1 MTVTGPGTIER
12 VEVIDERT
20 VSDLALGATLLG
32 TGGGGDPRVGALMAQ
47 AAIREHGNVRVI
59 APEDVQG
66 EGVVVPVAMI
76 GAPTVILERIPGG
89 HELDLAMEGFE
100 HLAQREVIATMPIE
114 AGGIN
119 STIPLVLAA
128 RRNLPLVD
136 ADGMGRAFPEVQ
148 MVTLGAGGAT
158 AWPLVLAD
166 ESSNVVCVS
175 GAQDNQSAERLARAA
190 VVAMGGSAVVAHYAV
205 SPALLRAWA
214 VPHSISLAVAIGRA
228 LRRARAEGADPV
240 EAIAPVCGARRL
252 FTGQVIDVHRST
264 QAGFVRGRLTL
275 KGLEADAG
283 RRAEVDF
290 QNENL
295 IVRSDDRVL
304 AAVPDLISL
313 VEADSGQ
320 PLTTEGMRFGLRAH
334 VVGIP
339 SSPVWWRPEALPL
352 VEPRAFGY
360 DMDPIRL
367 DGDPR

>member
-1 MTVTGPGTIER
+1 MTATDVGTFER
-12 VEVIDERT
+12 IDTIDEGT

-32 TGGGGDPRVGALMAQ
+32 TGGGGDPRIGALMAQ
-47 AAIREHGNVRVI
+47 AAVREHGSVRVI
-59 APEDVQG
+59 DPEAVEDD
-66 EGVVVPVAMI
+66 GVVVPVAMI

-89 HELDLAMEGFE
+89 HELDLVMDGFE
-100 HLAQREVIATMPIE
+100 HLQQQRVIATMPIE

-119 STIPLVLAA
+119 STIPIVLAA
-128 RRNLPLVD
+128 RRGLPLVD

-166 ESSNVVCVS
+166 ESSNVVS
-175 GAQDNQSAERLARAA
+175 ISAARDNESAERLSRAV

-205 SPALLRAWA
+205 TAEHLRAWA
-214 VPHSISLAVAIGRA
+214 VPHSVSLAVAIGRA
-228 LRRARAEGADPV
+228 LRRARAEGSDPI
-240 EAIAPVCGARRL
+240 EAIAPICGATRL
-252 FTGQVIDVHRST
+252 FTGQVVDVQRST

-275 KGLEADAG
+275 KGLDADAG
-283 RRAEVDF
+283 RGAEVDF

-295 IVRSDDRVL
+295 VVRSEDEVL

-320 PLTTEGMRFGLRAH
+320 PLTTEGMRFGLRVH

-367 DGDPR
+367 GGAR

>member
-1 MTVTGPGTIER
+1 MTATDVGTFER
-12 VEVIDERT
+12 IDTIDEGT

-32 TGGGGDPRVGALMAQ
+32 TGGGGDPRIGVLMAQ
-47 AAIREHGNVRVI
+47 AAVREHGSVRVLD
-59 APEDVQG
+59 PDDVEDD
-66 EGVVVPVAMI
+66 GVVVPVAMI

-89 HELDLAMEGFE
+89 QELDLAMEGFE
-100 HLAQREVIATMPIE
+100 HLQQQRVIATMPIE

-119 STIPLVLAA
+119 STIPIVLAA
-128 RRNLPLVD
+128 RRGLPLVD

-148 MVTLGAGGAT
+148 MVTLGAGGAK
-158 AWPLVLAD
+158 AFPLVLAD
-166 ESSNVVCVS
+166 ESSNVVS
-175 GAQDNQSAERLARAA
+175 ISAARDNESAERLARAA

-205 SPALLRAWA
+205 DAAHLRAWA
-214 VPHSISLAVAIGRA
+214 VPHSVSLAVAIGRA
-228 LRRARAEGADPV
+228 LRRARVEGSDLIG
-240 EAIAPVCGARRL
+240 AIAPICGATRL
-252 FTGQVIDVHRST
+252 FTGQVVDVQRST

-275 KGLEADAG
+275 KGLDIDSG
-283 RRAEVDF
+283 RSAEVDF

-295 IVRSDDRVL
+295 VVRSEDAVL

-320 PLTTEGMRFGLRAH
+320 PLTTEGMRFGLRVH

-367 DGDPR
+367 GGAR

>member
-1 MTVTGPGTIER
+1 MTGTMDFPT
-12 VEVIDERT
+12 VDVIDEET

-47 AAIREHGNVRVI
+47 AAIREHGSVRVI
-59 APEDVQG
+59 SPESVPDG
-66 EGVVVPVAMI
+66 GLVVPVAMI

-89 HELDLAMEGFE
+89 HELDLAMAGFE
-100 HLAQREVIATMPIE
+100 RLHEQPVIATMPIE

-128 RRNLPLVD
+128 RRGLPLVD

-148 MVTLGAGGAT
+148 MVTLGAGGAR

-166 ESSNVVCVS
+166 ESGNVVSVS
-175 GAQDNQSAERLARAA
+175 AARDNASAERLARAA

-205 SPALLRAWA
+205 DADLLRAWA
-214 VPHSISLAVAIGRA
+214 VPHSVSLAVAIGRA
-228 LRRARAEGADPV
+228 LTRARADGSDPID
-240 EAIAPVCGARRL
+240 AISPICGARTL
-252 FTGQVIDVHRST
+252 FTGQVTDVDRST
-264 QAGFVRGRLTL
+264 HAGFVRGRLTL
-275 KGLEADAG
+275 KGLDADAG
-283 RRAEVDF
+283 RHAEVDF

-295 IVRSDDRVL
+295 MVRSEDTVL

-313 VEADSGQ
+313 MEADSGQ
-320 PLTTEGMRFGLRAH
+320 PLTTEGMRYGLRVR

-339 SSPVWWRPEALPL
+339 SSPIWWRPEALSL

-360 DMDPIRL
+360 DIDPTRL
-367 DGDPR
+367 EVLR